1 MKNADKDEYE
11 SKKAELEAQA
21 GPIISK
27 LYQGGEGGPGAG
39 GMPGGFDPSQFGGGG
54 GGEEPSASSGASKKG
69 PKIEEVD

>member
-1 MKNADKDEYE
+1 MQIKKNLNQ
-11 SKKAELEAQA
+11 KKSELESQA

-27 LYQGGEGGPGAG
+27 IYQGAGGEGGAG

-54 GGEEPSASSGASKKG
+54 GGGDEAPPSSGSKKG